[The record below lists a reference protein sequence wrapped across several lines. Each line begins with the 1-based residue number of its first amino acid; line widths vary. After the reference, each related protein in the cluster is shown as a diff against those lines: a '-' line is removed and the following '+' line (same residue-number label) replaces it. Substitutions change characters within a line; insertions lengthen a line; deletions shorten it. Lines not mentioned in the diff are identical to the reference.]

1 MKKYSLLLTF
11 LLAITSVCMA
21 HPGHGDH
28 THDDGGYTIT
38 HYFTQPFHVITGVLL
53 AGVICLVLLRV
64 YKRNK
69 EKAQ

>member
-1 MKKYSLLLTF
+1 
-11 LLAITSVCMA
+11 MA